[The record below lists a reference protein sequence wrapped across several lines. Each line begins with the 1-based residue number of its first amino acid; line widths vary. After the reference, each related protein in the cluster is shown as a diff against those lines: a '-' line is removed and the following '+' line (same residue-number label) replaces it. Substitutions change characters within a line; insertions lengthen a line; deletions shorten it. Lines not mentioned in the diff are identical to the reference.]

1 MERLRLV
8 AGAILHAFCASS
20 GKADPDEVHRWVQL
34 LPLGS
39 KGMLYSAGPRTTKF
53 TSLEE
58 AYWSWCPRPR
68 SDQDL
73 IDVSSLRSCLAPFSS
88 PQDERKIQVGS
99 GGNLSGRMSQ
109 ASFMRATRELQFG
122 GDAKLVWARPFS

>member
-39 KGMLYSAGPRTTKF
+39 KGMLRWRARGPRSSHPLK
-53 TSLEE
+53 
-58 AYWSWCPRPR
+58 RPTGAGVH
-68 SDQDL
+68 DQDRTK
-73 IDVSSLRSCLAPFSS
+73 ISSMYHLFDHVLHRFLVPKMNGRSKLA
-88 PQDERKIQVGS
+88 QV
-99 GGNLSGRMSQ
+99 
-109 ASFMRATRELQFG
+109 AT
-122 GDAKLVWARPFS
+122 